1 MKINI
6 IGPTG
11 SGKTFLAE
19 KLSQKLKI
27 PQVSLDYVLFKHTR
41 DKHREELPEN
51 EWRAN
56 LLKLLG
62 EKDWIIEGVNPI
74 IEVFE
79 TADMIIYLRPSIS
92 TALFR
97 QWKRYFTDP
106 KQKKEHGF
114 KNNLKLSQYLI
125 RQYQQHEDKGKE
137 DDPKY
142 SRVKKLDRILKKYKE
157 KVVWL

>member
-1 MKINI
+1 M
-6 IGPTG
+6 
-11 SGKTFLAE
+11 
-19 KLSQKLKI
+19 SQKLKI

-56 LLKLLG
+56 LTKLL
-62 EKDWIIEGVNPI
+62 EEDNWIIEGVNPI
-74 IEVFE
+74 TQIFE
-79 TADMIIYLRPSIS
+79 TADIIIYLRPSIS

-106 KQKKEHGF
+106 KQRKEHGF
-114 KNNLKLSQYLI
+114 RNNLRLSQYLI
-125 RQYQQHEDKGKE
+125 RQYLQDEDKSKA

-142 SRVKKLDRILKKYKE
+142 SRVKKLDRILEKYKE